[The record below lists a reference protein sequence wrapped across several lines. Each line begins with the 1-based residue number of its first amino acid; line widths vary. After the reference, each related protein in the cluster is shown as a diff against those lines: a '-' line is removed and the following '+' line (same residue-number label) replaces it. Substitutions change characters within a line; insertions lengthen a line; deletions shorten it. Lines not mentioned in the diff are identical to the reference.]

1 MLLFKKTASKV
12 EETMPL
18 ETLTVGKLSVC
29 SLTDDNS
36 FTLHKMWHKTHIK
49 VRIFQLD
56 EDVFLEMVIFMLA
69 CSSKEKKHPS
79 W

>member
-1 MLLFKKTASKV
+1 
-12 EETMPL
+12 MPL

-29 SLTDDNS
+29 SLTDGNN
-36 FTLHKMWHKTHIK
+36 FTLHEMLHKTNVSK
-49 VRIFQLD
+49 CVFFKLD